1 MKTAKAWAEENPA
14 LNIQDTATLIEAVQ
28 ADALLKA
35 ARVVRDA
42 NCGRFEVADV
52 LEDMAD
58 SILAQREKAGEGEA

>member
-28 ADALLKA
+28 ADALLTA
-35 ARVVRDA
+35 ASVVRHA
-42 NCGRFEVADV
+42 KCGRFEVANA

-58 SILAQREKAGEGEA
+58 LLLSQRENAKGAV